1 MAAIFFQL
9 ARRCEEGA
17 SAPMR
22 LRRQEGRAAGR
33 KRAYEAGMVPPM
45 ESRCMT
51 LYRVNFSV
59 PPSELHM
66 EPMLPRWMIV
76 VLAIYVVI
84 DSIAHPGKQRAPMSR
99 RRG

>member
-1 MAAIFFQL
+1 
-9 ARRCEEGA
+9 
-17 SAPMR
+17 MR

-66 EPMLPRWMIV
+66 EPMLPKWMIV

-84 DSIAHPGKQRAPMSR
+84 DSIAHSGRGR
-99 RRG
+99 RYGDGRRTDRLEL